1 MLSDVVSKS
10 FNELY
15 YIIYILV
22 VFNLLS
28 IDSIKLK
35 QEMDEIKDTDFIYRN
50 LSLVKSENSN
60 SMIIMN
66 LLVLVHRRVFAEEV
80 FFLQIVSFSTL

>member
-60 SMIIMN
+60 SIIIMN
-66 LLVLVHRRVFAEEV
+66 LLVLVHRRVFAEEA
-80 FFLQIVSFSTL
+80 FSLQIVSFSTL

>member
-1 MLSDVVSKS
+1 MWCQKVST
-10 FNELY
+10 N

-28 IDSIKLK
+28 IVSIKLK
-35 QEMDEIKDTDFIYRN
+35 QEMDEIKDTDFINRN

-60 SMIIMN
+60 SIIILN

-80 FFLQIVSFSTL
+80 FSLQIVSFSTL

>member
-1 MLSDVVSKS
+1 VVSKS

-15 YIIYILV
+15 YIIYIVV